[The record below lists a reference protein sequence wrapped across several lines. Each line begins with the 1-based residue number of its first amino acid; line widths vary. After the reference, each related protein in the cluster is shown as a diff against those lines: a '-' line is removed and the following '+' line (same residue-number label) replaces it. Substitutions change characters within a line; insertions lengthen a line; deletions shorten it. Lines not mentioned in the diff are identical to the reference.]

1 MSDLSF
7 EIGIPYE
14 VAGYHKDARLTLS
27 VKDIDMLSEEQRKHI
42 MSLMEW
48 AVTEIKTKEV
58 I

>member
-7 EIGIPYE
+7 EIGIPYK
-14 VAGYHKDARLTLS
+14 VVGKHMDARLKLS
-27 VKDIDMLSEEQRKHI
+27 VEDIDMLSDEQRKHI
-42 MSLMEW
+42 MSLLEW

>member
-14 VAGYHKDARLTLS
+14 VAGKHMDARLKLS
-27 VKDIDMLSEEQRKHI
+27 VEDIDMLSEEQRKHI